1 MGETDP
7 KTAVAEASA
16 DSEGGGVRAEG
27 RRHDTEAALQYAR
40 DAAWRALN
48 RRDRSV
54 AEIRSL
60 LAGKRVEPATIEQ
73 VVAELVELGHLDDAR
88 YAQRF
93 TEDRRRLDAWGNER
107 IARRLR
113 MLGIAPEHIERAS
126 AEPAE
131 EDEMERAVALLR
143 RRFPEPPGD
152 DRGRSRALGLLMRR
166 GYESEAAYEA
176 IRRHA
181 QE

>member
-1 MGETDP
+1 MSERDQDPGAPEPTDAGAP
-7 KTAVAEASA
+7 ARQLRDPEV
-16 DSEGGGVRAEG
+16 V
-27 RRHDTEAALQYAR
+27 LQRAR
-40 DAAWRALN
+40 DVAWRALN

-54 AEIRSL
+54 EEMRTL
-60 LAGKRVEPATIEQ
+60 LADKRVEPAAIEE

-93 TEDRRRLDAWGNER
+93 SEDRRRLDAWGSER

-113 MLGIAPEHIERAS
+113 MLGIAAEHIEHALS
-126 AEPAE
+126 ATGDE
-131 EDEMERAVALLR
+131 EEMERAMELLR
-143 RRFPEPPGD
+143 RRFPEPPSD
-152 DRGRSRALGLLMRR
+152 DRERSRALGMLVRR

-181 QE
+181 DA

>member
-1 MGETDP
+1 MPAAPDAGEARTGRSSEADP
-7 KTAVAEASA
+7 
-16 DSEGGGVRAEG
+16 
-27 RRHDTEAALQYAR
+27 EAALRYAR
-40 DAAWRALN
+40 DTAWRALN

-54 AEIRSL
+54 AEVRAM
-60 LAGKRVEPATIEQ
+60 LAGKRVEPATIER
-73 VVAELVELGHLDDAR
+73 VVAELTELGHLDDAR

-126 AEPAE
+126 AETGGE
-131 EDEMERAVALLR
+131 GEMERAAALLR
-143 RRFPEPPGD
+143 RRFAQPPSD
-152 DRGRSRALGLLMRR
+152 ERERSRALGVLLRR

-176 IRRHA
+176 IRRYA
-181 QE
+181 GE